1 MKLLINGKPRNI
13 YFNKNNKA
21 YYKSRGIENDITDY
35 FKKTG
40 GLKKQYSN
48 LLIEIYNP
56 KHSNTIIN
64 SEKPIIPIKLEKSTN
79 SIKPEKPINSIKPI
93 NTVIGGKPIK
103 PTEKPIKSTI
113 SIKLEKPT
121 NSIKP
126 INTVIGGKPIK
137 PTEKPIKHTIPIKPI
152 KPINT
157 VIGGKPTEK
166 SIKPLKKTSHQ
177 KAIIQKKEEIK
188 KRRKVFMGGA
198 IFNAF
203 GNIVISA
210 DINSETD
217 WNDKTNKEIYEK
229 LLQIFM
235 LAKIQMDNNPTMLFD
250 ENNNPNVS
258 NKIKLIKT
266 LQIIAGIYQ
275 PLDPDINNIP
285 LQKNNPNNLDNANND
300 FNGVK
305 QNTLTEFRQPN
316 GRAGADALQNE
327 LDKSFSELNKLEN
340 YNANEIGALFT
351 ESEKA
356 NYNPINININTLDEN
371 TMINIKEYILDIVS
385 YDRIAIKLKV
395 LKDSEP
401 SELPYYTH
409 NLKGLKKLMLNAN
422 LFNEIDDVRVD
433 IHLHSSSVLTQVP
446 DVNVNSQ
453 EQPPAPEV
461 LPPIPG
467 VSNSLNNFVNNL
479 VVEESD
485 SEGDISSEEES
496 SPLPPLS
503 DSSNSPQSSVF
514 SALSNSPQ
522 SSVLSEYNA
531 ENLNVES
538 DDDIV
543 DNFMDEEAEKEERK
557 QSREP

>member
-1 MKLLINGKPRNI
+1 
-13 YFNKNNKA
+13 
-21 YYKSRGIENDITDY
+21 
-35 FKKTG
+35 
-40 GLKKQYSN
+40 
-48 LLIEIYNP
+48 
-56 KHSNTIIN
+56 
-64 SEKPIIPIKLEKSTN
+64 
-79 SIKPEKPINSIKPI
+79 
-93 NTVIGGKPIK
+93 
-103 PTEKPIKSTI
+103 
-113 SIKLEKPT
+113 
-121 NSIKP
+121 
-126 INTVIGGKPIK
+126 
-137 PTEKPIKHTIPIKPI
+137 
-152 KPINT
+152 
-157 VIGGKPTEK
+157 
-166 SIKPLKKTSHQ
+166 
-177 KAIIQKKEEIK
+177 
-188 KRRKVFMGGA
+188 MGGA

>member
-79 SIKPEKPINSIKPI
+79 
-93 NTVIGGKPIK
+93 
-103 PTEKPIKSTI
+103 

-285 LQKNNPNNLDNANND
+285 LQINNPNNLDDANND

-305 QNTLTEFRQPN
+305 RYTLTEFRKPN
-316 GRAGADALQNE
+316 GRAGADDLQNE
-327 LDKSFSELNKLEN
+327 LDERFSELNKLEN

-371 TMINIKEYILDIVS
+371 TMINIKENILDIVS

-453 EQPPAPEV
+453 EQPPAPEGSS
-461 LPPIPG
+461 PRPG
-467 VSNSLNNFVNNL
+467 VSNSLKQFVNNL
-479 VVEESD
+479 VVEGSD
-485 SEGDISSEEES
+485 SEGDISSEE
-496 SPLPPLS
+496 S
-503 DSSNSPQSSVF
+503 D
-514 SALSNSPQ
+514 
-522 SSVLSEYNA
+522 E
-531 ENLNVES
+531 
-538 DDDIV
+538 DIV
-543 DNFMDEEAEKEERK
+543 DNFMDEEAENEERK

>member
-121 NSIKP
+121 
-126 INTVIGGKPIK
+126 
-137 PTEKPIKHTIPIKPI
+137 KPI

-258 NKIKLIKT
+258 NKIKLIKA

-285 LQKNNPNNLDNANND
+285 LQINNPNNLDDANND
-300 FNGVK
+300 FNGAK
-305 QNTLTEFRQPN
+305 QNTLTEFRKPN
-316 GRAGADALQNE
+316 GRAGADDLQNE
-327 LDKSFSELNKLEN
+327 LDESFSKLNKLEN

-356 NYNPINININTLDEN
+356 NYNPININININTLDEN

-453 EQPPAPEV
+453 EQPPAPEGSS
-461 LPPIPG
+461 PRPG
-467 VSNSLNNFVNNL
+467 VSNSLNQFVNNL
-479 VVEESD
+479 VVESD
-485 SEGDISSEEES
+485 SEGDISSEE
-496 SPLPPLS
+496 
-503 DSSNSPQSSVF
+503 
-514 SALSNSPQ
+514 
-522 SSVLSEYNA
+522 
-531 ENLNVES
+531 S

-543 DNFMDEEAEKEERK
+543 DDFMDEEAEKEKRK